1 MDYSGLVDVVNSGVE
16 LIGNVS
22 FDNYGVSKKGGEPS
36 FLMNVFAQNIVG
48 GFFGLLS
55 GFPVYLSLP
64 KVSIKSINEY
74 QLKHSAIAAG
84 ILCFAVAISH
94 GDVDP
99 LLG

>member
-1 MDYSGLVDVVNSGVE
+1 MELDVVNIGFE
-16 LIGNVS
+16 LIGNVP
-22 FDNYGVSKKGGEPS
+22 FDGYNVSHSDKEPG